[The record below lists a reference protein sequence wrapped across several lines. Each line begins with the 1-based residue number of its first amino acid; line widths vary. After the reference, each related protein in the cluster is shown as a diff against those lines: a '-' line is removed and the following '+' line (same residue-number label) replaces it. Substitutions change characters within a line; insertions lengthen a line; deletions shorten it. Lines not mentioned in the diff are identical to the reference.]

1 MMRTVLSLL
10 FILTSAQ
17 LSFAAGGGGSSSYS
31 SSSSGSDTS
40 GTSSYSNSG
49 SGNQQKDPFAKAYQ
63 FINNENFDDA
73 FKELQT
79 VTAPGK
85 KADLYN
91 LLGFTARKSGKLD
104 VASEYYE
111 RALTINAKHVG
122 ALQYQGELFI
132 TLGDIENAKQNLE
145 KIKSAC
151 WLFSCKEE
159 KLLQVAIEEAV
170 GS

>member
-10 FILTSAQ
+10 FVLTSAQ
-17 LSFAAGGGGSSSYS
+17 VSFAAGSGGSSSYS

-63 FINNENFDDA
+63 FINNENFHDA
-73 FKELQT
+73 FKELQA

-104 VASEYYE
+104 VASEY
-111 RALTINAKHVG
+111 LSLIH
-122 ALQYQGELFI
+122 I
-132 TLGDIENAKQNLE
+132 
-145 KIKSAC
+145 
-151 WLFSCKEE
+151 
-159 KLLQVAIEEAV
+159 
-170 GS
+170 

>member
-1 MMRTVLSLL
+1 MTRFGLSLL
-10 FILTSAQ
+10 FILTSSQ
-17 LSFAAGGGGSSSYS
+17 LSFAAGSSDSSSYS
-31 SSSSGSDTS
+31 SSDSGSS
-40 GTSSYSNSG
+40 GTSSYSNSSG
-49 SGNQQKDPFAKAYQ
+49 GNQQKDPFSKAYQ
-63 FINNENFDDA
+63 LINSKSFEEA

-79 VTAPGK
+79 VTATGK